1 MAGSV
6 KAGGD
11 QRVGDLWRRLQNR
24 FLVRFVALLLANE
37 LEVHSLPFLFGLK
50 FKIVV
55 CVVMCLGRDED
66 YSDDD
71 ESDDGFLFSKGSLGE
86 EKVAVV
92 LRPHLWFDF
101 VVL

>member
-1 MAGSV
+1 
-6 KAGGD
+6 
-11 QRVGDLWRRLQNR
+11 
-24 FLVRFVALLLANE
+24 
-37 LEVHSLPFLFGLK
+37 
-50 FKIVV
+50 
-55 CVVMCLGRDED
+55 MCLGRDED

>member
-1 MAGSV
+1 
-6 KAGGD
+6 
-11 QRVGDLWRRLQNR
+11 
-24 FLVRFVALLLANE
+24 
-37 LEVHSLPFLFGLK
+37 
-50 FKIVV
+50 
-55 CVVMCLGRDED
+55 MCLGRDED

-101 VVL
+101 VVLKVVNDLYEGFAMKECVMICRVFLAYIAQVWCIFVVTVYLVREMPSLVE